1 MILKKNIKLM
11 ESMKMHILLRSNQM
25 ARQLQEQLILRKH
38 LQKVDIQLRLAIG
51 MEIMH
56 QSPQHLM
63 LIQKQCRQNIMKMT
77 KIRLW

>member
-51 MEIMH
+51 MEIMYRF
-56 QSPQHLM
+56 QRLLM
-63 LIQKQCRQNIMKMT
+63 FTQRQCR
-77 KIRLW
+77 

>member
-38 LQKVDIQLRLAIG
+38 LQKVDIQLRLAIR

-56 QSPQHLM
+56 RFQRFLM
-63 LIQKQCRQNIMKMT
+63 FTQRQCR
-77 KIRLW
+77 

>member
-38 LQKVDIQLRLAIG
+38 LQKVDMQLRLVIG
-51 MEIMH
+51 MEIMYRF
-56 QSPQHLM
+56 QRLLM
-63 LIQKQCRQNIMKMT
+63 FTQRQ
-77 KIRLW
+77 RR